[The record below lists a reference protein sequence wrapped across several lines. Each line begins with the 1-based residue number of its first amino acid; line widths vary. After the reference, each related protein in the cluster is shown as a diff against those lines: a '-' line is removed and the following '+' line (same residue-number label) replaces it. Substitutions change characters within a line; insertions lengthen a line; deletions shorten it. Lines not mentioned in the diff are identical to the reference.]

1 MKKPI
6 TLLILASL
14 ALPATA
20 ATYSNNFD
28 SYADGTTDL
37 ADGSV
42 ITGAAATV
50 QGGRLQ
56 LTIDNQGLGFSSYT
70 IPAIANSSQGF
81 TASWDYE
88 IFDSVGANV
97 PADGFSFNYGDFDMG
112 ARGQAEEGMIGF
124 AGNNIS
130 FEVDTWMNFDAEQGV
145 NISGIVG
152 GVDIGNALGAFNNGP
167 ILNDGQRVTGSM
179 TASYDAGA
187 GTVSFVTTGLETNAD
202 FVGID
207 LGGNSGDDAWNFG
220 FSARVGGANQD
231 LFIDNLVITTV
242 PEPSGLALLGLGAFG
257 FFLRRRR

>member
-28 SYADGTTDL
+28 AYADGTTDL
-37 ADGSV
+37 GDGTV
-42 ITGAAATV
+42 MTGSSASI

-56 LTIDNQGLGFSSYT
+56 LTIDNVGGGFSSFHVG
-70 IPAIANSSQGF
+70 ALADSSQGW

-88 IFDSVGANV
+88 MFDAAGGNP
-97 PADGFSFNYGDFDMG
+97 PADGFSLNYGDFTFG
-112 ARGQAEEGMIGF
+112 EQGGAEEGMRGL
-124 AGNNIS
+124 ATGNIS

-145 NISGIVG
+145 NISGVLG
-152 GVDIGNALGAFNNGP
+152 GVDIQNQLGAFNNGP
-167 ILNDGQRVTGSM
+167 ILNDGQRVTGTM
-179 TASYDAGA
+179 TASYDAVA

-202 FVGID
+202 FVSID
-207 LGGNSGDDAWNFG
+207 LGGATGDDAWNYG

-231 LFIDNLVITTV
+231 LFLDNLVITTV

>member
-28 SYADGTTDL
+28 AYADGTTDL
-37 ADGSV
+37 GDGSV
-42 ITGAAATV
+42 ITGAAASV

-70 IPAIANSSQGF
+70 IPALPNSSQGWS
-81 TASWDYE
+81 ASWDYE
-88 IFDSVGANV
+88 MFDSVGGNA
-97 PADGFSFNYGDFDMG
+97 PADGFSFNYGDFALG
-112 ARGQAEEGMIGF
+112 TQGGAEEGM
-124 AGNNIS
+124 AGHTANNIS

-145 NISGIVG
+145 NISGVLG
-152 GVDIGNALGAFNNGP
+152 GVDIQNQLGAFNNGP
-167 ILNDGQRVTGSM
+167 ILNDGQRVTGTM
-179 TASYDAGA
+179 TASYDAVA

-202 FVGID
+202 FVSID
-207 LGGNSGDDAWNFG
+207 LGGATGDDAWNYG

-231 LFIDNLVITTV
+231 LFLDNLVITTV